1 MVTHA
6 LRVDVRFAIVLVL
19 LSTLSLSA
27 PASAQVLLSGNWIPY
42 RAHEDE
48 QDRGPGPDLGDYSGI
63 PLNAAARLFAESWDA
78 SRLTLQ
84 EHQCRVHV
92 APYIYH
98 GPLNLRIWEEKD
110 PETQQVI
117 AIKNYISTYEQT
129 RTIWMDGRPHP
140 SPYAPHTFMGFSTG
154 RWDGNHLVV
163 TTTHLKQGW
172 IRRNGVPESDQ
183 TTMVERFIRHD
194 KYLTHVAIIT
204 DPVYL
209 AEPMIRTTDF
219 AIATQDNATWTWP
232 CEYVE
237 EITGRP
243 KGEVPHYLP
252 GENPYLD
259 EFVKRTA
266 APAAG
271 VRGGPG
277 TIYPE
282 YQERLRETAGV
293 KAHAASEGGT
303 LPKADADG
311 AAPPVS
317 QAPNPDTGDLEIL
330 QVQGNVYLLAGA
342 GGNVIVQVGPS
353 GAVMVDSKSAH
364 LTERMLSEIRR
375 LSPTNKPVKYLL
387 NTSADPDHAGGNESL
402 AKALGSATGWQIIN
416 TPGATQTAVKI
427 LSHDKVLERLNHLPA
442 AAWPSETFIGREK
455 EFFFNGEPVFM
466 YHVPA
471 AHTDG
476 DSIVFFRRSDVVAT
490 GDIMRTDGYP
500 VIDLQRG
507 GSVQGVI
514 DGLNLVLDLAVP
526 AHHEEGGTFIV
537 PGHGRICDEFD
548 VLEYRDMVTIV
559 RDRVQTMMAKGM
571 TLDQVKAARPTLDYD
586 SRYGA
591 ATGAWTTDMFVEAV
605 FRSLAEAP
613 RH

>member
-1 MVTHA
+1 MSP
-6 LRVDVRFAIVLVL
+6 RPFAVLPFVIAVVL
-19 LSTLSLSA
+19 WSV
-27 PASAQVLLSGNWIPY
+27 PASAQVMLAGNWIPY
-42 RAHEDE
+42 RTHEDE

-63 PLNAAARLFAESWDA
+63 PLNDAARLFAESWDA

-140 SPYAPHTFMGFSTG
+140 STYAPHTFMGFSTG
-154 RWDGNHLVV
+154 RWEGNHLVV
-163 TTTHLKQGW
+163 TTTHMKQGW
-172 IRRNGVPESDQ
+172 LRRNGVPESDQ

-194 KYLTHVAIIT
+194 KYLTHVAIIS

-219 AIATQDNATWTWP
+219 QIATLDNQAWTWP

-259 EFVKRTA
+259 EFVKRTG
-266 APAAG
+266 APAVA
-271 VRGGPG
+271 VKGGPE

-282 YQERLRETAGV
+282 YQEQLKRGAKVSPT
-293 KAHAASEGGT
+293 
-303 LPKADADG
+303 
-311 AAPPVS
+311 AAPRVS
-317 QAPNPDTGDLEIL
+317 QAKNPDSGELEVL
-330 QVQGNVYLLAGA
+330 PVQGNVYLIA
-342 GGNVIVQVGPS
+342 GGGSNVTVQVGAS
-353 GAVMVDSKSAH
+353 GSIMVDSKSGP
-364 LTERMLSEIRR
+364 LTEKVLSEITQIAQ
-375 LSPTNKPVKYLL
+375 SNKPVRYLL
-387 NTSADPDHAGGNESL
+387 NTSADADHIGGNEAIGKS
-402 AKALGSATGWQIIN
+402 LGSANTWTIIN
-416 TPGATQTAVKI
+416 TPGGSQTAVKV
-427 LSHDKVLERLNHLPA
+427 LAHDNVASRMSHLPA
-442 AAWPSETFIGREK
+442 AAAPSETFIGREK
-455 EFFFNGEPVFM
+455 EIYFNGEPVLM
-466 YHVPA
+466 YHIAA

-490 GDIMRTDGYP
+490 GDIYRTDSYP
-500 VIDLQRG
+500 VIDLQKG
-507 GSVQGVI
+507 GSVQGI
-514 DGLNLVLDLAVP
+514 INGLNLVLELAVP
-526 AHHEEGGTFIV
+526 AHHEEGGTFVV
-537 PGHGRICDEFD
+537 PGHGRISDEFD

-559 RDRVQTMMAKGM
+559 RDRVQAMITKGM
-571 TLDQVKAARPTLDYD
+571 TLEQVKAARPTLDYD

-591 ATGAWTTDMFVEAV
+591 TTGNWTTDMFVEAV
-605 FRSLAEAP
+605 YRSLTP
-613 RH
+613 RTTSTR

>member
-1 MVTHA
+1 MTRRSVVA
-6 LRVDVRFAIVLVL
+6 FCL
-19 LSTLSLSA
+19 LASVVWSE
-27 PASAQVLLSGNWIPY
+27 PARAQALLSGNWVPY

-48 QDRGPGPDLGDYSGI
+48 QDRGPGPDLGDYLGLPI
-63 PLNAAARLFAESWDA
+63 NDAARLFADSWDA

-92 APYIYH
+92 APYIYR

-117 AIKNYISTYEQT
+117 AIKHYISTYEQT

-140 SPYAPHTFMGFSTG
+140 SAYAPHTFMGFSTG
-154 RWDGNHLVV
+154 RWEGNHLVV

-172 IRRNGVPESDQ
+172 LRRNGVPESDL

-194 KYLTHVAIIT
+194 KYLTHVAIIS

-209 AEPMIRTTDF
+209 AEPLVRTTDF
-219 AIATQDNATWTWP
+219 SIATQDNATWTWP

-252 GENPYLD
+252 GENPFLQ
-259 EFVKRTA
+259 EFVKKTG
-266 APAAG
+266 APAAA
-271 VRGGPG
+271 VRGGAE

-282 YQERLRETAGV
+282 YQVRRTAS
-293 KAHAASEGGT
+293 AEASAVEKPDT
-303 LPKADADG
+303 TYAR
-311 AAPPVS
+311 APRVS
-317 QAPNPDTGDLEIL
+317 QAKNPDTGAIEVLP
-330 QVQGNVYLLAGA
+330 VQGNVFLLAGG

-353 GAVMVDSKSAH
+353 GSIMVDSKSAP
-364 LTERMLSEIRR
+364 LTERMLAEIKK
-375 LSPTNKPVKYLL
+375 LSASGKPVRYLL
-387 NTSADPDHAGGNESL
+387 NTSADADHVGGNENL
-402 AKALGSATGWQIIN
+402 AKALGSPSAWRIIN
-416 TPGATQTAVKI
+416 TPGATQSAVKI
-427 LSHDKVLERLNHLPA
+427 LAHDKVLPRMSRLPA
-442 AAWPSETFIGREK
+442 SAWPSETYIGREK
-455 EFFFNGEPVFM
+455 EFYFNGEPVFM

-476 DSIVFFRRSDVVAT
+476 DSIVFFRHSDVVAT
-490 GDIMRTDGYP
+490 GDIMRTDSYP
-500 VIDLQRG
+500 VIDLEKG

-526 AHHEEGGTFIV
+526 AHHEEGGTFVV

-559 RDRVQTMMAKGM
+559 RDRVRAMIAKKM
-571 TLDQVKAARPTLDYD
+571 TLEQVTAARPTLDYD
-586 SRYGA
+586 ARYGA
-591 ATGAWTTDMFVEAV
+591 ESGGWTTNMFVEAV
-605 FRSLAEAP
+605 YKSLSPGMPA
-613 RH
+613 R

>member
-1 MVTHA
+1 VGFSHA
-6 LRVDVRFAIVLVL
+6 KERADMLTRRSVIPCVIALILW
-19 LSTLSLSA
+19 TA
-27 PASAQVLLSGNWIPY
+27 PAAAQVMLAGNWIPY
-42 RAHEDE
+42 RTHEDE

-63 PLNAAARLFAESWDA
+63 PLNDAARLFAESWDA

-154 RWDGNHLVV
+154 RWEGNHLVV
-163 TTTHLKQGW
+163 TTTHMKQGW
-172 IRRNGVPESDQ
+172 LRRNGVPESDQ

-194 KYLTHVAIIT
+194 KYLTHVAIIS

-209 AEPMIRTTDF
+209 AEPMVRTTDF
-219 AIATQDNATWTWP
+219 QIATLDNQAWTWP

-259 EFVKRTA
+259 EFVKRTG
-266 APAAG
+266 APAVA
-271 VRGGPG
+271 VRGGPE

-282 YQERLRETAGV
+282 YQEQLKRGAKV
-293 KAHAASEGGT
+293 SPA
-303 LPKADADG
+303 
-311 AAPPVS
+311 AAPRVS
-317 QAPNPDTGDLEIL
+317 QAKNLDAGEIEVL
-330 QVQGNVYLLAGA
+330 HVQANVYLIA
-342 GGNVIVQVGPS
+342 GGGSNVTVQVGPS
-353 GAVMVDSKSAH
+353 GSIMVDSKSGP
-364 LTERMLSEIRR
+364 LTEKALSEINKIAQ
-375 LSPTNKPVKYLL
+375 SNKPVRYLL
-387 NTSADPDHAGGNESL
+387 NTSADVDHIGGNEAIGKL
-402 AKALGSATGWQIIN
+402 LGSANTWTIIN
-416 TPGATQTAVKI
+416 TPGGSQTAVKV
-427 LSHDKVLERLNHLPA
+427 LAHDNVASRMSHLPA
-442 AAWPSETFIGREK
+442 SAAPSETFIGREK
-455 EFFFNGEPVFM
+455 EIYFNGEPVLM
-466 YHVPA
+466 YHIPA

-490 GDIMRTDGYP
+490 GDIYRTDSYP
-500 VIDLQRG
+500 VIDLAKG
-507 GSVQGVI
+507 GNVQGII

-526 AHHEEGGTFIV
+526 AHHEEGGTFVV
-537 PGHGRICDEFD
+537 PGHGRISDEFD

-559 RDRVQTMMAKGM
+559 RDRVQAMIKKGM
-571 TLDQVKAARPTLDYD
+571 TLEQVKAARPTLDYD

-591 ATGAWTTDMFVEAV
+591 TAGNWTTDMFVEAV
-605 FRSLAEAP
+605 YRSLTP
-613 RH
+613 RTTSTR